1 MSYSNINA
9 ALLTLGS
16 GAALL
21 LATVL
26 HQHLRTHVS
35 SVLKRNHSDEIAPSR
50 KFGRSTCRTLAND
63 VFELREQSVREDY
76 ENHTEPIET
85 RHLLLSE
92 AEAEKVLRQK
102 PRHRI

>member
-35 SVLKRNHSDEIAPSR
+35 SVLKQNNSDEIAPSR

-63 VFELREQSVREDY
+63 VFELREQSVRE
-76 ENHTEPIET
+76 EPLE
-85 RHLLLSE
+85 H
-92 AEAEKVLRQK
+92 ARQLGQAIQGRYSVMSGSDQRQDCK
-102 PRHRI
+102 C